1 MFQDYWRRR
10 NILRQDLY
18 PPRNISLV
26 TPPIV
31 RMAGLLVAASPSNA
45 LAQGWGGGESIAVLS
60 ECSIVWKRK
69 GQVSIKETGELA

>member
-1 MFQDYWRRR
+1 MEEEE
-10 NILRQDLY
+10 Y
-18 PPRNISLV
+18 PQARSISPQEYL
-26 TPPIV
+26 TSDSPIV